1 MLPHLAFHRLLPL
14 APSGQ
19 LFTDV
24 LPWLLMLVGLVIV
37 GAVFIYAARR
47 MLRSSGS
54 SSASAGFTL
63 QGLRELHAAGE
74 LSTEEYERARTA
86 MIGQVRKDAQPEA
99 PDKSKRQEAK
109 DSHETDDADNQ
120 STERPSPSD
129 SPENGAK

>member
-1 MLPHLAFHRLLPL
+1 MLLLLAFHRHLPL
-14 APSGQ
+14 APGGQ

-24 LPWLLMLVGLVIV
+24 LPWLVILLGLVIV
-37 GAVFIYAARR
+37 GAVFIYAARQ

-86 MIGQVRKDAQPEA
+86 MIGQVRNDAQPEA
-99 PDKSKRQEAK
+99 PDKSKPQERK
-109 DSHETDDADNQ
+109 IHTNP
-120 STERPSPSD
+120 TMPIT
-129 SPENGAK
+129 